1 MFKIIFVREHLVV
14 SMNDFA
20 PDMKVLPGR
29 TGVLL
34 DEANGII
41 ELDEVEVLPGEIKQ
55 PNVIS
60 GGIIEGVQP
69 SMYIAMRDDI
79 EN

>member
-1 MFKIIFVREHLVV
+1 MFKIIFVREHLVI
-14 SMNDFA
+14 SLNDFA

-34 DEANGII
+34 DEANGIVH
-41 ELDEVEVLPGEIKQ
+41 LDEVEVLPGEKQQ
-55 PNVIS
+55 PNVIPS
-60 GGIIEGVQP
+60 GIIEGVQP
-69 SMYIAMRDDI
+69 SMYIAIRDDI